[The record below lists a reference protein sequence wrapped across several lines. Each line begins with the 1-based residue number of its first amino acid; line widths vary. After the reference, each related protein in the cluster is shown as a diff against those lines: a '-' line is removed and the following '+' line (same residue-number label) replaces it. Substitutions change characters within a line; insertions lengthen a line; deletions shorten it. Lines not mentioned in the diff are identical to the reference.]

1 VFKPED
7 KIMIANNRLEE
18 TTCDAHDGEKS
29 STVDF
34 NEQFG
39 KSFEAGL
46 GALQQVFAGFVKM
59 AQNAV
64 GPELVRNIQAAS
76 WLGSVA
82 ECLDAITNARQITNH
97 QAGEIDSFVERCQ
110 AELNGSRFASQIPS
124 FLSRLSAVA
133 AVAAR
138 TAGTDEK
145 LSAEEIRSFASAAG
159 YFRASAGAVMSFA
172 TDRSTAAE

>member
-1 VFKPED
+1 
-7 KIMIANNRLEE
+7 MIANNRLEE
-18 TTCDAHDGEKS
+18 APSEARDANQS
-29 STVDF
+29 SKTDF

-59 AQNAV
+59 AQDAV
-64 GPELVRNIQAAS
+64 GPELIRNIQAAS
-76 WLGSVA
+76 WLSAVA
-82 ECLDAITNARQITNH
+82 ECLDAITNAGQITNH

-124 FLSRLSAVA
+124 FQSRLGAVA

-145 LSAEEIRSFASAAG
+145 LIAEDIRILASAAG
-159 YFRASAGAVMSFA
+159 YFRASAGAVTSFTA
-172 TDRSTAAE
+172 ERSTAAE

>member
-1 VFKPED
+1 
-7 KIMIANNRLEE
+7 MIANNRLEE
-18 TTCDAHDGEKS
+18 TTCDAHACDAQNAEKS
-29 STVDF
+29 SSGDF

-82 ECLDAITNARQITNH
+82 ECLDAVANAGQLTNH
-97 QAGEIDSFVERCQ
+97 QVGEIDSFLERCQ
-110 AELNGSRFASQIPS
+110 AELNDSRFASQIPS
-124 FLSRLSAVA
+124 FQSRLSAVA
-133 AVAAR
+133 ALAAR
-138 TAGTDEK
+138 TAGPAEK
-145 LSAEEIRSFASAAG
+145 LSAEDIRSVASAAG
-159 YFRASAGAVMSFA
+159 YFRASAGAVMSFTA
-172 TDRSTAAE
+172 DRSTTAK

>member
-1 VFKPED
+1 
-7 KIMIANNRLEE
+7 MIANNRMGEAA
-18 TTCDAHDGEKS
+18 CDVQDAEKS
-29 STVDF
+29 SNADF
-34 NEQFG
+34 NEHFG

-64 GPELVRNIQAAS
+64 GPELIGNIQAAS

-82 ECLDAITNARQITNH
+82 ECLDVITNAGQITNH
-97 QAGEIDSFVERCQ
+97 QAGEIDSFVARCQ

-124 FLSRLSAVA
+124 FQGRLSTVA

-145 LSAEEIRSFASAAG
+145 LSAEDIRGVASAAG
-159 YFRASAGAVMSFA
+159 YFRASAGAVTSFTA
-172 TDRSTAAE
+172 DRSTAAE